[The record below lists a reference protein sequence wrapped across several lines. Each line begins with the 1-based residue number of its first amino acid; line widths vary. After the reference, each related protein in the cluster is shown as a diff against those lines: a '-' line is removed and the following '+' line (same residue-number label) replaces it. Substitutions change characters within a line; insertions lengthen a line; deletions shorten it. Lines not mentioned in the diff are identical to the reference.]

1 MDASKIGSSHVQ
13 VVRLE
18 ALLHRMK
25 METVG
30 SVDAVVAEV
39 GEAGATAHAH
49 RSASPDSSAAERR
62 GVTGGIAANE
72 EAEREAAVIKG
83 SATSYLG
90 GPAQQVGSF

>member
-30 SVDAVVAEV
+30 SVDAVVAAV

-49 RSASPDSSAAERR
+49 RSASPDSSAADCLLRTYHLRVLLSLRSRR
-62 GVTGGIAANE
+62 DKN
-72 EAEREAAVIKG
+72 
-83 SATSYLG
+83 
-90 GPAQQVGSF
+90 